1 MKTLRG
7 SLAMGAMGLGLA
19 LALVTPALAQ
29 KKGGD
34 LIVAQPAGTNTLDPH
49 FTASAAAR
57 NMMLGMYETLVT
69 IDENASPIPLLA
81 AKWEVLDNGLT
92 YRFELRRG
100 VKFHNG
106 KEMTSADVKASL
118 ERFGRVSPEKQTMAQ
133 VASVE
138 ATGPYVVVIRMK
150 QIDTAFIDRLASPAS
165 PTTIIPAEEA
175 AKEVN
180 KTANISTGP
189 YQFVEWVPDSHVKLK
204 RFDGY
209 VPSLAPAG
217 RDGLGGRKTA
227 YFDTI
232 TIRIIRE
239 ASARVAA
246 LESGQVHFVEDVPI
260 PAAKR
265 LEGNAKLKLVDLLP
279 SSQPLIY
286 VNTSLAP
293 TNNLKLRQAIQAALD
308 IDEILSAATDGFYQL
323 NPGWVYPNSAYYVAE
338 AGRAL
343 YNQKD
348 LNKAKA
354 LLADSGY
361 KGEPLVLMTNKD
373 YQYMFK
379 SAVVVSEQLKAL
391 GINVK
396 LDVLDWPTMAAKAL
410 TSEGWN
416 LATSGFAIQPFVG
429 PYSFLKLFWG
439 PAHVGRVTSD
449 PVLDQAWTKFNTSLK
464 QADRKDAW
472 AQIQQR
478 MADQVYILK
487 LGDQGFKLGMVK
499 TLAGFKPYQGAHRF
513 WNVWLE

>member
-1 MKTLRG
+1 MKTLRE

-19 LALVTPALAQ
+19 LALVTPVLAQ

-81 AKWEVLDNGLT
+81 AKWDVLDNGLT

-138 ATGPYVVVIRMK
+138 ATSPYVVVIRMK

-209 VPSLAPAG
+209 VPSPAPAG
-217 RDGLGGRKTA
+217 RDGLGGHKTA

-246 LESGQVHFVEDVPI
+246 LESGQVHFVEEVPI

-265 LEGNAKLKLVDLLP
+265 LEGNAKVKLVDLLP
-279 SSQPLIY
+279 FSQPLIY

-293 TNNLKLRQAIQAALD
+293 TSNLKFRQAIQAALD

-379 SAVVVSEQLKAL
+379 SAVVASEQLKAL

-439 PAHVGRVTSD
+439 PAHVGRVTND

-487 LGDQGFKLGMVK
+487 LGDQGIKLGMVK

>member
-1 MKTLRG
+1 MIITCRAIFLTLV
-7 SLAMGAMGLGLA
+7 LA
-19 LALVTPALAQ
+19 LLSGGPALAQ

-34 LIVAQPAGTNTLDPH
+34 LVTAQPAGTNTLDPH

-69 IDENASPIPLLA
+69 IDETATPIPLLA
-81 AKWEVLDNGLT
+81 AKWDVLDNGLT
-92 YRFELRRG
+92 YRFELRKG
-100 VKFHNG
+100 VHFHTG

-133 VASVE
+133 VAGVE
-138 ATGPYVVVIRMK
+138 APSPYVVVVRMK
-150 QIDTAFIDRLASPAS
+150 QVDTSFIDRLASPAS

-175 AKEVN
+175 VKEVN
-180 KTANISTGP
+180 KTANVSTGP

-209 VPSLAPAG
+209 VPSPAPAT

-232 TIRIIRE
+232 TIRIIKE

-265 LEGNAKLKLVDLLP
+265 LESNTKLKLVDLMP
-279 SSQPLIY
+279 SSQPIIY

-293 TNNLKLRQAIQAALD
+293 TSNLKLRQAIQAALD
-308 IDEILSAATDGFYQL
+308 IDEILAAATDG
-323 NPGWVYPNSAYYVAE
+323 NVPD

-343 YNQKD
+343 YNQKN
-348 LNKAKA
+348 LAKAKA
-354 LLADSGY
+354 LLTESGY
-361 KGEPLVLMTNKD
+361 KGEPLTLMTNKD

-379 SAVVVSEQLKAL
+379 SAVVASEQLKAL
-391 GINVK
+391 GVNVK

-429 PYSFLKLFWG
+429 PYSYLKLFWG
-439 PAHVGRVTSD
+439 PAHVGRVQND
-449 PVLDQAWTKFNTSLK
+449 AVLDQAWTKFNTSLK

-487 LGDQGFKLGMVK
+487 LGDQGFKLGMTRSLV
-499 TLAGFKPYQGAHRF
+499 GFKPYQGAHRF
-513 WNVWLE
+513 WDVWLE

>member
-1 MKTLRG
+1 
-7 SLAMGAMGLGLA
+7 
-19 LALVTPALAQ
+19 
-29 KKGGD
+29 
-34 LIVAQPAGTNTLDPH
+34 
-49 FTASAAAR
+49 
-57 NMMLGMYETLVT
+57 
-69 IDENASPIPLLA
+69 
-81 AKWEVLDNGLT
+81 
-92 YRFELRRG
+92 
-100 VKFHNG
+100 
-106 KEMTSADVKASL
+106 
-118 ERFGRVSPEKQTMAQ
+118 
-133 VASVE
+133 
-138 ATGPYVVVIRMK
+138 
-150 QIDTAFIDRLASPAS
+150 
-165 PTTIIPAEEA
+165 
-175 AKEVN
+175 
-180 KTANISTGP
+180 
-189 YQFVEWVPDSHVKLK
+189 
-204 RFDGY
+204 
-209 VPSLAPAG
+209 
-217 RDGLGGRKTA
+217 
-227 YFDTI
+227 
-232 TIRIIRE
+232 
-239 ASARVAA
+239 VAA

-293 TNNLKLRQAIQAALD
+293 TSNLKLRQAIQAALD

-323 NPGWVYPNSAYYVAE
+323 NPGWVYPNSAYSVPE

-379 SAVVVSEQLKAL
+379 SAVVTSEQLKAL

-439 PAHVGRVTSD
+439 PAHVGRVASD

-472 AQIQQR
+472 GQIQQR